1 MTDQRF
7 FILNGSLGK
16 VMWHTS
22 WPAVLAIVLY
32 GLNNF
37 LDAILVGH
45 LMNSN
50 ALAAVGIAYPLSQI
64 ILGFGRLIGIG
75 SSASISMWLGS
86 GQQDKLYRIFGSV
99 NICCVFSSLLFSV
112 PAWFF
117 ADQLVHLM
125 GARGEMAVLSAE
137 YFRVTLLGSLF
148 WIHGFSV
155 NMMIRGEGK
164 MKTAAWMIGLGLGID
179 VLLKPLFIAT
189 FGWGGSGAAWA
200 TNIGM
205 LMYSA
210 LGLWHFSNGKRS
222 FKTNWTSF
230 EFDKTIALKILSL
243 GLPEMIFTVMSVLQS
258 FVVFNALSRFGTES
272 DLVFYTVINRF
283 YLFLLTPLFGLM
295 RGLQP
300 VAGMNYG
307 AGQSARARKSLLI
320 FTGTGV
326 LIVLPF
332 WLLSIGFPHQV
343 LRLIMPDMVISDQLV
358 HHLRVYMSVLP
369 LLPVIVMALSYFPAI
384 NEGKKATLLA
394 ISRQAVFYLPLMY
407 LLPLFFGI
415 GSVYWGSAAIDLT
428 MTLITL
434 VCLWRSFKPAAFQPD
449 VL

>member
-1 MTDQRF
+1 
-7 FILNGSLGK
+7 
-16 VMWHTS
+16 MWQTS

-64 ILGFGRLIGIG
+64 TLGFGRLIGIG
-75 SSASISMWLGS
+75 SSASISIWLGS
-86 GQQDKLYRIFGSV
+86 GQQDKLYRIFGTV
-99 NICCVFSSLLFSV
+99 NVLSLLSSLFFSI
-112 PAWFF
+112 PAYIF
-117 ADQLVHLM
+117 AEQLVHMM

-148 WIHGFSV
+148 WIHGFSI

-164 MKTAAWMIGLGLGID
+164 MRTAAWMIGLGLGID
-179 VLLKPLFIAT
+179 VLLKPIFIST
-189 FGWGGSGAAWA
+189 LGWGVSGAAWA

-205 LMYSA
+205 LMYSV
-210 LGLWHFSNGKRS
+210 LGLWHFSNGKSS
-222 FKTNWTSF
+222 FKTKWTSF
-230 EFDKTIALKILSL
+230 AFDRVIALKILSL
-243 GLPEMIFTVMSVLQS
+243 GLPEMIFTVMAVLQNL
-258 FVVFNALSRFGTES
+258 VVFNALSRFGSES

-307 AGQSARARKSLLI
+307 AGQLLRARQSLLI
-320 FTGTGV
+320 FIGTGL

-332 WLLSIGFPHQV
+332 WAVTICFPHQV
-343 LRLIMPDMVISDQLV
+343 LAAIIPDMAITAKLIYN
-358 HHLRVYMSVLP
+358 LRVYMSVLP

-384 NEGKKATLLA
+384 NEGKKASMLA
-394 ISRQAVFYLPLMY
+394 ISRQAVFYLPLMFV
-407 LLPLFFGI
+407 LPMFFGTD
-415 GSVYWGSAAIDLT
+415 SVYWGSAVIELV
-428 MTLITL
+428 MTLITF
-434 VCLWRSFKPAAFQPD
+434 VFLWRSFKPA
-449 VL
+449 VLSQEGL

>member
-1 MTDQRF
+1 MTSQKH
-7 FILNGSLGK
+7 FILNAPLKS
-16 VMWHTS
+16 VMWQTS

-64 ILGFGRLIGIG
+64 TLGFGRLIGIG

-86 GQQDKLYRIFGSV
+86 GQQDKLYRMFGTV
-99 NICCVFSSLLFSV
+99 NVLSLLGSLLFSI
-112 PAWFF
+112 PAYVF
-117 ADQLVHLM
+117 AEQLVHMM

-164 MKTAAWMIGLGLGID
+164 MRTAAWMISLGLGID
-179 VLLKPLFIAT
+179 VLLKPIFIST
-189 FGWGGSGAAWA
+189 LGWGVSGAAWA

-205 LMYSA
+205 LMYSV
-210 LGLWHFSNGKRS
+210 LGLWHFSKGNSS
-222 FKTNWTSF
+222 FKTKWASF
-230 EFDKTIALKILSL
+230 AFDRAIASKIMSL
-243 GLPEMIFTVMSVLQS
+243 GLPEMIFTVMAVLQNL
-258 FVVFNALSRFGTES
+258 VVFNTLSRFGSEP

-307 AGQSARARKSLLI
+307 AGKLLRARQSLLVFI
-320 FTGTGV
+320 GTGL

-332 WLLSIGFPHQV
+332 WAVTMCFPHQV
-343 LRLIMPDMVISDQLV
+343 LSAIMPDMAITGKLIYN
-358 HHLRVYMSVLP
+358 LRIYMSVLP

-384 NEGKKATLLA
+384 NEGKKASMLA

-407 LLPLFFGI
+407 VLPMFFGI
-415 GSVYWGSAAIDLT
+415 DSVYWGSAAIDLT
-428 MTLITL
+428 MTLVTL
-434 VCLWRSFKPAAFQPD
+434 VFLWRSFKPAALCQE